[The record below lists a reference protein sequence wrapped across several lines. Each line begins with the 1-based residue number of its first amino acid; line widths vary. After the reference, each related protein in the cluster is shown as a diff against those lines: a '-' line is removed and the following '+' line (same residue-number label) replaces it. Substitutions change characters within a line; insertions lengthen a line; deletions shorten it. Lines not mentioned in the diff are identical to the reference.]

1 MEPETLDDVLKRG
14 RLLRE
19 RMSNAVL
26 VYDHPPS
33 FEDTAFST
41 ENTTK
46 ERLNR
51 TESSNQE
58 SNQESNKESSTRANA
73 SGVDQI
79 GVASGRLESSAASS
93 TYAHL
98 PLDELLAHVEKHVL
112 NDEGGDRNGMRP
124 SQATRSMSNEVPVD
138 SVVALSPEFNDR
150 TLTDSQLEELVVL
163 TRPAEEEFGRLS
175 RPYPSLEEC
184 HDVRTFFLFDNFL
197 RTNFLTHY
205 FLLFLSN
212 YFIRECRTC

>member
-41 ENTTK
+41 ENTTQ
-46 ERLNR
+46 ERLIR
-51 TESSNQE
+51 TERSNQE
-58 SNQESNKESSTRANA
+58 SNQESSTCANPSSAN
-73 SGVDQI
+73 QI

-184 HDVRTFFLFDNFL
+184 HDVRAFFFLFDNFL

-205 FLLFLSN
+205 FLLF
-212 YFIRECRTC
+212 F